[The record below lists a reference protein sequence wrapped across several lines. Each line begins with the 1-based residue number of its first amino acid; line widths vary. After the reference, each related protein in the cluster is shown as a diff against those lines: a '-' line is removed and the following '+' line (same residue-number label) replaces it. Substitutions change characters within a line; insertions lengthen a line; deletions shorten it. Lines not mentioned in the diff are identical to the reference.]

1 MAKSQKKT
9 QKKEA
14 TTAEFVQSINKQGSK
29 RNGSKVQFAWK
40 R

>member
-1 MAKSQKKT
+1 MPKVKKKT

-14 TTAEFVQSINKQGSK
+14 TTAEFVESINKQGSK
-29 RNGSKVQFAWK
+29 RNGAKKQFSWK